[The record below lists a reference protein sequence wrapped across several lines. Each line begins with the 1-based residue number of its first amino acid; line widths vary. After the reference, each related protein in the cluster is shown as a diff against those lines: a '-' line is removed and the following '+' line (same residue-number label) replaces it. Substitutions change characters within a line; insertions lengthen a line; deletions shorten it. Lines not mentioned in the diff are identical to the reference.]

1 MQAVMHRA
9 LLRRGRSGRYHS
21 LLQEMLT
28 AGNQCRVRQKGG
40 KRIMAIFHYTVK
52 IVGRSKGKS
61 IISASAYL
69 NGDVMK
75 NEETGRISYYTSKRE
90 VVYTSL
96 MMCENAPQEWQNVP
110 AENIKRFQ
118 KSVRYK
124 RADNKEVVLE
134 KFKLTFQKQ
143 CLWNEVLKIEKSS
156 DAQLGRSFEF
166 SLPKEWNRQEQI
178 EYTPEEIKLI
188 QDMRRRNPHS
198 GLVVFWVKLM
208 QRGYK
213 RSIPGLYRFLKKQGI
228 LAQKLPNPK
237 YIPKPYE
244 QMKYPGQRIQV
255 DVKFVPA
262 CCLVNNAKG
271 KKFYQYTA
279 IDEYSRWRYVEA
291 FEEHSTYSS
300 AQFLK
305 HLIQRFPMPIEC
317 VQTDNGVEFT
327 KRFSTSGKE
336 TLTLFQRTLKELGI
350 QHKLIRPFTPR
361 HNGKVERSHRK
372 DNERFYTS
380 HTFYSFEDFSKQ
392 LQTYNRRDYNQFPMR
407 PLGWKSPQ
415 TVLREFIDRGVTY
428 V

>member
-1 MQAVMHRA
+1 M
-9 LLRRGRSGRYHS
+9 
-21 LLQEMLT
+21 
-28 AGNQCRVRQKGG
+28 
-40 KRIMAIFHYTVK
+40 
-52 IVGRSKGKS
+52 
-61 IISASAYL
+61 
-69 NGDVMK
+69 
-75 NEETGRISYYTSKRE
+75 
-90 VVYTSL
+90 
-96 MMCENAPQEWQNVP
+96 
-110 AENIKRFQ
+110 
-118 KSVRYK
+118 
-124 RADNKEVVLE
+124 
-134 KFKLTFQKQ
+134 
-143 CLWNEVLKIEKSS
+143 
-156 DAQLGRSFEF
+156 
-166 SLPKEWNRQEQI
+166 
-178 EYTPEEIKLI
+178 
-188 QDMRRRNPHS
+188 
-198 GLVVFWVKLM
+198 
-208 QRGYK
+208 
-213 RSIPGLYRFLKKQGI
+213 YRFLKKTGN
-228 LAQKLPNPK
+228 LGSKLPNPK